1 MGKCFIT
8 KLDGSTNNSSIL
20 RIGEMRIKF
29 NKENNPT
36 KSTQGFSVGS
46 KNELTLNVVG
56 NGYFTD
62 ETLTQNLGNT
72 ITITNTTKTVYVS
85 NGAEV
90 AVLNKYILESLSYN
104 NSNFD
109 KNFIIDLS
117 SLKYSNKLSFLNIGN
132 TLATGSLENLK
143 GLYNLNTI
151 NLGNTLVDGDIKS
164 LQGITALTAIH
175 LYRTQVSG
183 NIGDLKTLTSLS
195 TLNLASTQVSG
206 NVGELKTLTALTSLN
221 LSATSVSGNI
231 GDLKTLTSLSTL
243 NLASTQVS
251 GNVGELKTL
260 TSLSTLFISNNNIP
274 LVGDIGELSS
284 LTNIKSITLNSSR
297 LSGDLAT
304 VPASCKYVSFERDA
318 GSTMTWGTRPSS
330 ASIIAINGN
339 ASLANID
346 KMLQDQAKCQVGF
359 TSSDPITYKTISV
372 AGNRTS
378 ASDDAVATLQQK
390 GYTISIAKA

>member
-206 NVGELKTLTALTSLN
+206 NVGELKTLT
-221 LSATSVSGNI
+221 
-231 GDLKTLTSLSTL
+231 
-243 NLASTQVS
+243 
-251 GNVGELKTL
+251 
-260 TSLSTLFISNNNIP
+260 SLSTLFISNNNIP